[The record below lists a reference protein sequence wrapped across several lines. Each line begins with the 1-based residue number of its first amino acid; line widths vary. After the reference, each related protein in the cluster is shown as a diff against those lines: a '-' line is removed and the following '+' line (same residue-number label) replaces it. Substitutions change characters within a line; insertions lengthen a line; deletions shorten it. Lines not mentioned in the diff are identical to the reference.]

1 MPQKEFNNVQIAPFF
16 RWRFGDLCIKITIQ
30 YIHWGP
36 MRHVIAGTA
45 GHIDHGKSALV
56 RALTGTD
63 PDRLKE
69 EQVRGITIDLGF
81 AHLNLGD
88 VQVGFVDV
96 PGHEKFV
103 KNMLAGVGGI
113 DFVLLVVAAD
123 ESIMPQTREHFD
135 ICRLLGVSSGIVVVN
150 KMDLVDPEM
159 LELVL
164 EEVQETVAGSFLEK
178 AEIIPVSSKTGE
190 GIDRL
195 KQAIHDLALAM
206 RPRPSNRLLRLPIDR
221 AFSIRGFG
229 TVLTGTLTSGE
240 IQKDQEIE
248 LVPGG
253 LIAKVRGLQVHG
265 EMTNHA
271 MAGQRTAVNLQGVD
285 LAQVERGMAVTVPH
299 IFKSTQILDVRLSL
313 LPSAKPL
320 KNLVKVRFHQGTIEV
335 LARVALIGQD
345 MLAPGETT
353 YAQLRLD
360 TPVFCLHGDAFIIRR
375 FSPTITIG
383 GGVILH
389 PNPSKHKS
397 TDKKTL
403 TALQGLDLGDFAE
416 KIPVLLATAPKRAI
430 DMNELNSLLGL
441 PGPEI
446 NKICANLAKSG
457 KLVLIPASSPIL
469 VLPHIIESLQKETLA
484 QISGFHKENELQKGI
499 SKEELRKRFYDDLPI
514 EVFRYCLDG
523 LVEKRRI
530 TFLED
535 AISLYGREIQL
546 TPEAEKIRESIETAI
561 KDGDFQPPSLS
572 DLQQSLPANPEEIRR
587 IFFWMIKEKILVKLS
602 EDVFYHKST
611 LEGIKQQIKAK
622 FAPGAKFGVAEFKD
636 LFDITRKHAIPLL
649 ELLDRERFTRRV
661 GNDRVLL

>member
-1 MPQKEFNNVQIAPFF
+1 
-16 RWRFGDLCIKITIQ
+16 
-30 YIHWGP
+30 

-56 RALTGTD
+56 RSLTGTD

-135 ICRLLGVSSGIVVVN
+135 ICRLLGVSSGIVVIN
-150 KMDLVDPEM
+150 KTDLVDPEM
-159 LELVL
+159 LELVI
-164 EEVQETVAGSFLEK
+164 EEVAENVAGSFLEK
-178 AEIIPVSSKTGE
+178 AEIIPVSAKTGE

-195 KQAIHDLALAM
+195 KQAIHDLAMEM
-206 RPRPSNRLLRLPIDR
+206 RPRPSNRLLRLPVDR

-253 LIAKVRGLQVHG
+253 LTAKVRGIQVHG
-265 EMTNHA
+265 EMTPRA

-285 LAQVERGMAVTVPH
+285 LAQVERGMVITIPRT
-299 IFKSTQILDVRLSL
+299 FKSTQILDVRLAL

-320 KNLVKVRFHQGTIEV
+320 KNLVKVRFHQGTLEV

-345 MLAPGETT
+345 TIAPGETA

-360 TPVFCLHGDAFIIRR
+360 SPVFCLHGDAFIIRR

-383 GGVILH
+383 GGLILH

-397 TDKKTL
+397 TDTQTL
-403 TALQGLDLGDFAE
+403 VALQGLDQGDLSE
-416 KIPVLLATAPKRAI
+416 KIPVLLATAAKRAI
-430 DMNELNSLLGL
+430 DMHELNALLGL
-441 PGPEI
+441 PVPEV
-446 NKICANLAKSG
+446 NKICVNLAKSG
-457 KLVLIPASSPIL
+457 KIVLLPAASPIL
-469 VLPHIIESLQKETLA
+469 ILPHIIKSLQKETLD
-484 QISGFHKENELQKGI
+484 QITEFHKANVLQKGI

-514 EVFRYCLDG
+514 EVFRYCLEG
-523 LVEKRRI
+523 LAEKQQI
-530 TFLED
+530 TFMED
-535 AISLYGREIQL
+535 AVSLYGREVQL
-546 TPEAEKIRESIETAI
+546 SPEGEKIRELIETAV
-561 KDGDFQPPSLS
+561 KDAGFQSLSLS
-572 DLQQSLPANPEEIRR
+572 DFQSSIPSNPEEIRR

-602 EDVFYHKST
+602 EDLVYHKST
-611 LEGIKQQIKAK
+611 LEGMKQQIKAK
-622 FAPGAKFGVAEFKD
+622 FTPGSKFGVAEFKD

-649 ELLDRERFTRRV
+649 EYLDRERFTRRV